1 MAFSECAARMFTAT
15 SVLKNA
21 PDCSGVYALSN
32 AREWIFIGEASD
44 IRARLLEHLNEIGTT
59 LMARNPTGF
68 TFEICS
74 PADRHSR
81 YAQLVREL
89 APYCNRGSLS

>member
-1 MAFSECAARMFTAT
+1 MAFTECAGRSFTVI

-21 PDCSGVYALSN
+21 PSCSGVYALSN
-32 AREWIFIGEASD
+32 AREYVFIGEAGD
-44 IRARLLEHLNEIGTT
+44 IRARLLEHLSERGSA

-74 PADRHSR
+74 PADRCSR
-81 YAQLVREL
+81 HAVLVREL
-89 APYCNRGSLS
+89 APYCNRRSI